1 MHIALLSVHTSPLA
15 RLGGKEAGGMNVYV
29 RESARE
35 LARHGAQVDIFTRAS
50 APDVPPVESPAP
62 GVRLVHLPAGPLAP
76 YDKNLILD
84 HLDEFTGGARAFA
97 AEQGITYDIIH
108 SHYFV
113 SGAAALRLRQH
124 WRVPIVQM
132 FHTLGALKNRVA
144 RSAEE
149 TETSQRVAV
158 ERQLLREVDAVV
170 AATPIDREHM
180 LAHYEA
186 DAARIHIIPPGV
198 DTIFFQ
204 PQPQAAVRARLGLP
218 HDKRLLLW
226 VGRMEPLKGGDALIE
241 AVARL
246 RTWQPEL
253 ARQVQVLM
261 IGGEP
266 ADQPERW
273 NTEQRRLATL
283 CADLDVNDAVR
294 FLGAQPHNS
303 LPAFYVAADALVMPS
318 YYESFGMVA
327 LEAMACGTPVIAS
340 AVGGLSVLIEDE
352 VNGLLVPPADPDRL
366 ATRLIDLLT
375 DKARAAT
382 LAQAAHQRAARYA
395 WSRIA
400 QDLCTLYRSLI
411 G

>member
-1 MHIALLSVHTSPLA
+1 V
-15 RLGGKEAGGMNVYV
+15 
-29 RESARE
+29 
-35 LARHGAQVDIFTRAS
+35 
-50 APDVPPVESPAP
+50 
-62 GVRLVHLPAGPLAP
+62 
-76 YDKNLILD
+76 
-84 HLDEFTGGARAFA
+84 RAFA

-124 WRVPIVQM
+124 WRAPIVQM

-149 TETSQRVAV
+149 TETSQREAV
-158 ERQLLREVDAVV
+158 ERQLLREVDAIV

-180 LAHYEA
+180 LAHYKA

-198 DTIFFQ
+198 DTTFFQ
-204 PQPQAAVRARLGLP
+204 PQPQATARARLGLP
-218 HDKRLLLW
+218 QDKRLLLW

-253 ARQVQVLM
+253 ARQVHVLM

-266 ADQPERW
+266 ASQPEHW
-273 NTEQRRLATL
+273 NSEQHRLANL
-283 CADLDVNDAVR
+283 CTELGVNDTVR
-294 FLGAQPHNS
+294 FLGAQPHSS
-303 LPAFYVAADALVMPS
+303 LPAFYAAADVLVMPS
-318 YYESFGMVA
+318 HYESFGMVA
-327 LEAMACGTPVIAS
+327 LEAMACGTPVVAS

-352 VNGLLVPPADPDRL
+352 VNGLLVPPADPESL
-366 ATRLIDLLT
+366 AARLIDLLT
-375 DKARAAT
+375 DKVRAAA

-400 QDLCTLYRSLI
+400 QDLCTLYRSLM